1 MSGCA
6 FMNDKSLKTAKTT
19 SPAIITLSI
28 VLHILL
34 SACSVSQSEKPQF
47 PNRGFIG
54 PTEVLSLNSPDLS
67 FSKNSILGTG
77 RATVRIP
84 VNSTRSQQSY
94 AVSFSVE
101 DSGRFA
107 LVINSNEELQ
117 SGIELHFRRQESEFD
132 VQLKLDEQTTNL
144 SSLFSNLNASEPV
157 NLIVDVHNN
166 ENPLHMIAW
175 TGEVTEP
182 TTNNS
187 VYDSIRDKKT
197 KGALQG
203 NGRGSFWGFILDKS
217 KITQA
222 VVAEPKVLH
231 QH

>member
-1 MSGCA
+1 
-6 FMNDKSLKTAKTT
+6 MNDKSLKTAKTT
-19 SPAIITLSI
+19 SPAIIALSI
-28 VLHILL
+28 VLQVLL
-34 SACSVSQSEKPQF
+34 SACYVPQSEKPQVQ
-47 PNRGFIG
+47 NRGFIG
-54 PTEVLSLNSPDLS
+54 PTEVLSLNSPELN
-67 FSKNSILGTG
+67 FSENSLQGNG
-77 RATVRIP
+77 RATVLIP
-84 VNSTRSQQSY
+84 LNSTRSQQSY

-132 VQLKLDEQTTNL
+132 VQLKLAEQTTNL

-166 ENPLHMIAW
+166 ESPLHMIAW

-182 TTNNS
+182 TANNS
-187 VYDSIRDKKT
+187 VYDSIRDKKS

-203 NGRGSFWGFILDKS
+203 NGRGSFWGFIFDKS